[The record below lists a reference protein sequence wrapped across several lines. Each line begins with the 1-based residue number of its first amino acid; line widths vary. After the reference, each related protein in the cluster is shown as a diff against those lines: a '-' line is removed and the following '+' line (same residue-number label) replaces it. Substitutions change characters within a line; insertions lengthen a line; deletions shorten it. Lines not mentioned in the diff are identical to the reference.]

1 MSIIL
6 KSLLALSLIPLLAI
20 AVSPSNP
27 TALCDRFV
35 AEKDQKAC
43 EDKMA
48 KDKVD
53 WYAATACG
61 MTQDDAQFWKCWDQ
75 IKNNKFSPTALEK
88 CSNDTGMKDDARIT
102 CIDKARLE
110 RNPAS
115 TEGEFQPL
123 KVGK

>member
-1 MSIIL
+1 MNIVF
-6 KSLLALSLIPLLAI
+6 KSLIALSLIPLLAI

-27 TALCDRFV
+27 TALCDRFAV
-35 AEKDQKAC
+35 EKDQKTC
-43 EDKMA
+43 EEKVA

-61 MTQDDAQFWKCWDQ
+61 MTQDDGQFWKCWEQ
-75 IKNNKFSPTALEK
+75 IKNNRFSPTALEK
-88 CSNDTGMKDDARIT
+88 CSDDTAMKDEARIA

-115 TEGEFQPL
+115 VEGEFQPL
-123 KVGK
+123 KIKK